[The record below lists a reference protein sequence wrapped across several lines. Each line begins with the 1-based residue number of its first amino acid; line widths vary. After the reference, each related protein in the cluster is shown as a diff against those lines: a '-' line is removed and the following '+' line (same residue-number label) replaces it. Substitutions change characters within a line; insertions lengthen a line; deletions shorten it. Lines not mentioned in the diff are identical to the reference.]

1 MEKIKGQYAQILY
14 EYLSLNY
21 STLNLES
28 PTNKLKDLYLGPYIL
43 FRDYGSETTIS
54 YLYCSDK
61 IIIPNEY
68 FRMFVS
74 FDIIEGNRLSHLI
87 NLETEGV
94 NEYDKFIKEFVI
106 FVRFIQN
113 KLTYSGESESLVKL
127 LDICEIGTKGIR
139 VFLKEHLDIELP
151 PWSFENLLEEI
162 EI

>member
-21 STLNLES
+21 SSLNLKS
-28 PTNKLKDLYLGPYIL
+28 PTDKLKDLYLGPYIL
-43 FRDYGSETTIS
+43 LRDYGSETTIN

-74 FDIIEGNRLSHLI
+74 FDIIEGNRLGHLI
-87 NLETEGV
+87 KSETEEI

-113 KLTYSGESESLVKL
+113 KLAYSSGPESLEKL
-127 LDICEIGTKGIR
+127 LDICEIGTKDIR
-139 VFLKEHLDIELP
+139 EFLKEYLDIELP
-151 PWSFENLLEEI
+151 PWSFENLVEEI